1 MRRPEMTTRTMGFD
15 TRTNLR
21 FMIEMIGAVAILLV
35 VTFAAHHVPLR
46 PGTVMYTIVQLL
58 PVPAVWLLPFA
69 MLRHYWRLDE
79 LQQLKLLQ
87 SISLTAGILAGVAWS
102 LPALRN
108 AFGWTASNDGSWEVS
123 FSVVFV
129 VVTALV
135 QQLRAR

>member
-1 MRRPEMTTRTMGFD
+1 MRQPEMTTHTMGFD

-21 FMIEMIGAVAILLV
+21 FMIEMIVGVAILLL

-87 SISLTAGILAGVAWS
+87 SISLTAGNQIGVAWS
-102 LPALRN
+102 LPALSK
-108 AFGWTASNDGSWEVS
+108 AFGWPASNEGCWDVS
-123 FSVVFV
+123 YSVLFV
-129 VVTALV
+129 VV
-135 QQLRAR
+135 